1 MKKAVIIG
9 GRGKVGSYLVPMLVR
24 DGWDVDVVGRGNGGP
39 VVPSEEWEKAH
50 IVRFDRRE
58 EEFPAALMALKPDV
72 VVDMICFTNEE
83 MLRMVNALRG
93 RVAHYLVT
101 GSMWMHGQSGA
112 VPVRE
117 DEGRDPIDEYG
128 VQKEKMDRTLAEE
141 YALRSFP
148 GTIVHPGHIV
158 CPHDEPI
165 GPQGFKSLEAF
176 RALREGR
183 PLYLPNFGMET
194 LHHVHAADVA
204 GVFYAAIRAGKT
216 AYGEGFHALSPRAV
230 TLTGYAKEAAS
241 WYGKEADLRYEPFD
255 EWKKRFA
262 PEQAEQAASHMLH
275 CPSGSMEKAQR
286 LLHFAPKYT
295 SYRAIRECLASF
307 DLL

>member
-1 MKKAVIIG
+1 MPGQISGPGWQIIG
-9 GRGKVGSYLVPMLVR
+9 P
-24 DGWDVDVVGRGNGGP
+24 WAN
-39 VVPSEEWEKAH
+39 
-50 IVRFDRRE
+50 
-58 EEFPAALMALKPDV
+58 
-72 VVDMICFTNEE
+72 E
-83 MLRMVNALRG
+83 MLEPFRRIAAG
-93 RVAHYLVT
+93 
-101 GSMWMHGQSGA
+101 
-112 VPVRE
+112 
-117 DEGRDPIDEYG
+117 
-128 VQKEKMDRTLAEE
+128 EE
-141 YALRSFP
+141 IL
-148 GTIVHPGHIV
+148 
-158 CPHDEPI
+158 
-165 GPQGFKSLEAF
+165 
-176 RALREGR
+176 
-183 PLYLPNFGMET
+183 LPNFGMET

-216 AYGEGFHALSPRAV
+216 AYGEGFHAVSPRAV

-286 LLHFAPKYT
+286 LLHFAPRYT